1 MISYKYNIGIERE
14 GLRTTKNGEL
24 SDKPHLKVFGNRN
37 TNAFVTTDF
46 GAAQLELRTT
56 PCPNTKECYDKL
68 LNVTNVVLEELRKEG
83 EYLWPYS
90 MPCIL
95 PDEEHFKFGVY
106 GDNVAEKEYE
116 QYLNKKYGYEMY
128 CMSGVHLNFSINEKY
143 YKELR
148 KLNSDLPEKLEDAYF
163 KIIRNYLKKVWMI
176 IALFGATPKQYGEN
190 SYEANCSIRNS
201 HKQGFKNL
209 HLDEVNYDNKE
220 KHIASLRKNIANKNI
235 ISISELYTPIRIKG
249 KWKYNIDDL
258 ANNPISHIEVRV
270 LDLNPFDKTS
280 VSQEE
285 MDFIVALLFHCLL
298 AKEDTSPTI
307 DYRQVAEEGI
317 TEEQRNKINKEIKE
331 MLKTNKKYELEFE
344 KSIQKIQKD
353 FKQGITLSTRINQ
366 LFEEKGYINT
376 LMDLAKQYNQEAR
389 EAKYTVMNHGRKI
402 YDSPAALVRDAILRG
417 VDYRVLED
425 KDNNSIIEFKKHNK
439 KEYIVGATQTRK
451 DNYIVH
457 YLTNDKFEAKEILL
471 KNKLNVPKG
480 IMISNKLS
488 EEQLEDLYENYEEKA
503 IVIKPR
509 TTNSGI
515 GITVFT
521 TPPTKSQFLKAVN
534 YAFEFDSDVLI
545 EQYIKGEE
553 YRFLIVNGK
562 CVSVVTRRSAQVIG
576 NGRDTIAKLIEKKN
590 KEEWH
595 TLLQTQ
601 IKIDSPLRIYLQ
613 KSGRTLEDIPK
624 KGEVVKL
631 RKNSN
636 CSTGGESISLTDKIP
651 ERFKKIAE
659 KAAKAFESYVCG
671 VDIIIDDLES
681 DEYAILE
688 TNADPGYDINEW
700 PYEGPDAH
708 IGIEILKMLGLITE
722 EDEMYEEQ

>member
-1 MISYKYNIGIERE
+1 MISNKYSIGIERE
-14 GLRTTKNGEL
+14 GLRTTGKGEL
-24 SDKPHLKVFGNRN
+24 SDQPHLKVFGNRN
-37 TNAFVTTDF
+37 CNAFITTDF

-56 PCPNTKECYDKL
+56 PCPTTKECYDKL
-68 LNVTNVVLEELRKEG
+68 LNVTNVVLEELRKKG

-106 GDNVAEKEYE
+106 GDNITEKEYE
-116 QYLNKKYGYEMY
+116 QYLNKKYGYKMY

-143 YKELR
+143 YKELKR
-148 KLNSDLPEKLEDAYF
+148 FYKNMPETLEDAYF
-163 KIIRNYLKKVWMI
+163 KIIRNYLKKVWML

-190 SYEANCSIRNS
+190 SYEAKCSIRNS
-201 HKQGFKNL
+201 NKQGFKNL
-209 HLDEVNYDNKE
+209 HLDPINYENKV
-220 KHIASLRKNIANKNI
+220 KHIESLRKNIANKNI

-249 KWKYNIDDL
+249 KWKYNIDEL

-270 LDLNPFDKTS
+270 LDLNPFDKTT
-280 VSQEE
+280 VPLEE
-285 MDFIVALLFHCLL
+285 MDFIVGFLFHCLL
-298 AKEDTSPTI
+298 QEEKEEKTYN
-307 DYRQVAEEGI
+307 YRDIAETGI
-317 TEEQRNKINKEIKE
+317 SEEQKKLIFKEINNILKVSKE
-331 MLKTNKKYELEFE
+331 LDLGFE
-344 KSIQKIQKD
+344 KSLKKIQKD
-353 FKQGITLSTRINQ
+353 LKEGNTPSEKINR
-366 LFEEKGYINT
+366 LFEEKGYINA
-376 LMDLAKQYNQEAR
+376 LLDLEKVYSEEAR
-389 EAKYTVMNHGRKI
+389 DGKYAFVNLGKKI
-402 YDSPAALVRDAILRG
+402 YNAPSALLRDAILRG

-425 KDNNSIIEFKKHNK
+425 RDNNSIIEFKKRGK

-457 YLTNDKFEAKEILL
+457 YLTNDKFASKEILQ
-471 KNKLNVPKG
+471 KAKLRVPRG
-480 IMISNKLS
+480 IMINDKLS
-488 EEQLEDLYENYEEKA
+488 EEQLEDLYENYEEKP

-509 TTNSGI
+509 TTNGGV

-521 TPPTKSQFLKAVN
+521 TPPSKGQFLRAVN
-534 YAFEFDSDVLI
+534 YAFEFDKDVLI

-553 YRFLIVNGK
+553 YRFLVINGK
-562 CVSVVTRRSAQVIG
+562 CISVVTRRSAQIIG
-576 NGRDTIAKLIEKKN
+576 NGHDTIEKLIEEKN

-595 TLLQTQ
+595 ILLDTK
-601 IKIDSPLRIYLQ
+601 IKIDSPLKTYLT
-613 KSGRTLEDIPK
+613 KTGRTLEDIPK
-624 KGEVVKL
+624 KGEIVKL

-651 ERFKKIAE
+651 NKFKKIAE

-671 VDIIIDDLES
+671 VDIIIDDMES

-688 TNADPGYDINEW
+688 TNADPGYDINQW

-722 EDEMYEEQ
+722 EDEAYEK

>member
-1 MISYKYNIGIERE
+1 MISNCYNIGIERE
-14 GLRTTKNGEL
+14 GLRTTDKGEL

-56 PCPNTKECYDKL
+56 PCSTAKECYDKL

-95 PDEEHFKFGVY
+95 PDAENFNFGEY
-106 GDNVAEKEYE
+106 GDNKKEHEYE
-116 QYLNKKYGYEMY
+116 MYLYKKYGYEMY

-143 YKELR
+143 YKELKR
-148 KLNSDLPEKLEDAYF
+148 FYSNLPDTLEDAYF
-163 KIIRNYLKKVWMI
+163 KIIRNYLKKLWML
-176 IALFGATPKQYGEN
+176 IALFGATPKQL
-190 SYEANCSIRNS
+190 STDYETACSIRNS
-201 HKQGFKNL
+201 NKKGFKNI

-220 KHIASLRKNIANKNI
+220 KHIASLRKNIKNGNI
-235 ISISELYTPIRIKG
+235 VSISELYTPIRIKG
-249 KWKYNIDDL
+249 KWKYDIDDL

-270 LDLNPFDKTS
+270 LDLNPFDKTT
-280 VSQEE
+280 VPLEE
-285 MDFIVALLFHCLL
+285 MDFIVGFLFHCLFQDE
-298 AKEDTSPTI
+298 KDEKTYN
-307 DYRQVAEEGI
+307 YREVAENGI
-317 TEEQRNKINKEIKE
+317 NEDQKKLILKEIKE
-331 MLKTNKKYELEFE
+331 ILKVSKELDLSFD
-344 KSIQKIQKD
+344 KSLNKIQREL
-353 FKQGITLSTRINQ
+353 KQGITPSVKVKALI
-366 LFEEKGYINT
+366 EEKGYVNA
-376 LMDLAKQYNQEAR
+376 LMDIAKQYNEEAR
-389 EAKYTVMNHGRKI
+389 DGKYAFINLGKKI
-402 YDSPAALVRDAILRG
+402 YNAPSALLRDAILRG

-425 KDNNSIIEFKKHNK
+425 RENNSIIEFKKHSK

-457 YLTNDKFEAKEILL
+457 YLTNDKFESKEILQKAKL
-471 KNKLNVPKG
+471 KVPKG
-480 IMISNKLS
+480 IMISDNLS

-509 TTNSGI
+509 TTNGGI
-515 GITVFT
+515 GISVFT
-521 TPPTKSQFLKAVN
+521 TPPTKGQFLRAVN
-534 YAFEFDSDVLI
+534 YAFEFDKDVLI

-553 YRFLIVNGK
+553 YRFLVINGK
-562 CVSVVTRRSAQVIG
+562 CISVVTRRSAQVIG
-576 NGRDTIAKLIEKKN
+576 DGKSTIEKLIEEKN

-595 TLLQTQ
+595 VLLDTK
-601 IKIDSPLRIYLQ
+601 IKIDAPLKTFLT
-613 KSGRTLEDIPK
+613 KTGKTLEDIPK
-624 KGEVVKL
+624 KGEIVKL

-636 CSTGGESISLTDKIP
+636 CSTGGESISLTDKVP
-651 ERFKKIAE
+651 ERFKRIAE

-671 VDIIIDDLES
+671 VDIIIDDLED

-688 TNADPGYDINEW
+688 TNADPGYDINQW

>member
-1 MISYKYNIGIERE
+1 MISQKYNIGLERE
-14 GLRTTKNGEL
+14 GLRTNAEGKLSEL
-24 SDKPHLKVFGNRN
+24 PHPSVFGNRN

-56 PCPNTKECYDKL
+56 PCSSTKECYDKL

-95 PDEEHFKFGVY
+95 PKEEDFHFGVY
-106 GDNVAEKEYE
+106 DDNTAEKDYE
-116 QYLNKKYGYEMY
+116 QYLNKKYGFEMY

-148 KLNSDLPEKLEDAYF
+148 KMNNEIPEKLEDGYF
-163 KIIRNYLKKVWMI
+163 KIIRNYLKKVWML
-176 IALFGATPKQYGEN
+176 IALFGATPKQYN
-190 SYEANCSIRNS
+190 IDYETKCSIRNS
-201 HKQGFKNL
+201 NKQGFKNI
-209 HLDEVNYDNKE
+209 HLDEVNYENKE
-220 KHIASLRKNIANKNI
+220 KHIESLRKNIANKNI

-249 KWKYNIDDL
+249 KWKYDVDDL

-270 LDLNPFDKTS
+270 LDLNPFDKTA

-285 MDFIVALLFHCLL
+285 IDFIVAFLFHCLL
-298 AKEDTSPTI
+298 SKEDTKSTI
-307 DYRQVAEEGI
+307 DYREVAENGI
-317 TEEQRNKINKEIKE
+317 TEEQKNLIKKEIRE
-331 MLKTNKKYELEFE
+331 ILKTNKKYELEFE
-344 KSIQKIQKD
+344 KSIKIIQRD
-353 FKQGITLSTRINQ
+353 FKQDITLSSRINK
-366 LFEEKGYINT
+366 LFDEKGYIKT
-376 LMDLAKQYNQEAR
+376 IMDLAKQYNE
-389 EAKYTVMNHGRKI
+389 EAKIAKYAVINKRKKI
-402 YDSPAALVRDAILRG
+402 YNAPSALIRDAILRG
-417 VDYRVLED
+417 VDYRILED
-425 KDNNSIIEFKKHNK
+425 QDSNSIIEFKKHGK

-457 YLTNDKFEAKEILL
+457 YLTNDKFQSKEILQE
-471 KNKLNVPKG
+471 NKLNVPKG

-488 EEQLEDLYENYEEKA
+488 EEQIEDLYENYEEKA

-509 TTNSGI
+509 TTNGGV
-515 GITVFT
+515 GITVFP
-521 TPPTKSQFLKAVN
+521 TPPTKSQFLKAIY
-534 YAFEFDSDVLI
+534 YAFEFDNDVLI
-545 EQYIKGEE
+545 EQYLKGEE

-576 NGRDTIAKLIEKKN
+576 NGKYTIEKLIAEKN

-595 TLLQTQ
+595 ALLDTK
-601 IKIDSPLRIYLQ
+601 IKIDSPLKTYLT
-613 KSGRTLEDIPK
+613 KTGRTLEDIPK

-636 CSTGGESISLTDKIP
+636 CSTGGESISLTDKMP

-671 VDIIIDDLES
+671 VDIIIDDLEK
-681 DEYAILE
+681 DDYAILE
-688 TNADPGYDINEW
+688 ANADPGYDINQW
-700 PYEGPDAH
+700 PYEGPDSH
-708 IGIEILKMLGLITE
+708 VGIEILKMLGLITE
-722 EDEMYEEQ
+722 EDEMDEK

>member
-1 MISYKYNIGIERE
+1 MISQKYNIGIERE
-14 GLRTTKNGEL
+14 GLRTTEKGKL
-24 SDKPHLKVFGNRN
+24 SDLPHPKVFGNRN

-56 PCPNTKECYDKL
+56 PCSTTKECYDKL
-68 LNVTNVVLEELRKEG
+68 LNVTNVALEELRKEG

-95 PDEEHFKFGVY
+95 PKEEDFNFGVY
-106 GDNVAEKEYE
+106 GDNTAEKEYE

-148 KLNSDLPEKLEDAYF
+148 KINNEIPEKLEDGYF
-163 KIIRNYLKKVWMI
+163 KIIRNYLKKVWML
-176 IALFGATPKQYGEN
+176 IALFGATPKQYGKD
-190 SYEANCSIRNS
+190 YEAKCSIRNS

-209 HLDEVNYDNKE
+209 HLDEVNYENKE
-220 KHIASLRKNIANKNI
+220 KHIESLRKNIANKNI

-249 KWKYNIDDL
+249 KWKYDVDDL

-270 LDLNPFDKTS
+270 LDLNPFDKTA

-285 MDFIVALLFHCLL
+285 MDFIVAFLFHCLF
-298 AKEDTSPTI
+298 AKEDTKPTI
-307 DYRQVAEEGI
+307 DYRQVAEDGI
-317 TEEQRNKINKEIKE
+317 TEEQKNLIKKEIRE
-331 MLKTNKKYELEFE
+331 ILKTNKKYEFEFE
-344 KSIQKIQKD
+344 KSIKNVQKD
-353 FKQGITLSTRINQ
+353 FKQDITLSSRINK

-376 LMDLAKQYNQEAR
+376 LMDFAKQYNE
-389 EAKYTVMNHGRKI
+389 EAKIAKYAVINKRKKI
-402 YDSPAALVRDAILRG
+402 YNAPSALIRDAILRG
-417 VDYRVLED
+417 VDYRILED
-425 KDNNSIIEFKKHNK
+425 QDSNSIIEFKKHGK

-457 YLTNDKFEAKEILL
+457 YLTNDKFQSKEILQE
-471 KNKLNVPKG
+471 NKLNTPKG

-488 EEQLEDLYENYEEKA
+488 EEQIEDLYENYEERA

-509 TTNSGI
+509 TTNGGV
-515 GITVFT
+515 GITVFP
-521 TPPTKSQFLKAVN
+521 TPPTKSQFLKAIY
-534 YAFEFDSDVLI
+534 YAFGFDNDVLI
-545 EQYIKGEE
+545 EQYLKGEE
-553 YRFLIVNGK
+553 YRFLIINGK
-562 CVSVVTRRSAQVIG
+562 CVSVVTRRSAQIIG
-576 NGRDTIAKLIEKKN
+576 DGKHTIEQLIIEKN

-595 TLLQTQ
+595 ELLDTK
-601 IKIDSPLRIYLQ
+601 IKIDSPLRTYLI
-613 KSGRTLEDIPK
+613 KTNRTLEDIPK

-636 CSTGGESISLTDKIP
+636 CSTGGESISLTDKMP
-651 ERFKKIAE
+651 ERFKRIAE

-681 DEYAILE
+681 DDYAILE
-688 TNADPGYDINEW
+688 TNADPGYDINQW
-700 PYEGPDAH
+700 PYEGPDSH
-708 IGIEILKMLGLITE
+708 VGIEILKMLGLITE
-722 EDEMYEEQ
+722 EDEMDEE